1 MTQSAD
7 DARQE
12 FMRQVLH
19 IELKS
24 KTRDLRKAKTH
35 ADELRTKIASLEH
48 KLEQRELDILSLQ
61 ERLRTETEKSR
72 EARDITGLLKRQLW
86 GRPDSKLEPGD
97 EPDPL
102 SLDDKQDVQQLREL
116 HSVDTHRC
124 DKCRPTFG
132 DRDAKYMCATVSNAY
147 FRVCQNAAHWE
158 EQVLLLRTQNEIL
171 AKRVKFQEFVEKS
184 VLILRDVFKQL
195 LDYFADQQVHDQAYL
210 KTTSEILR
218 KLELVAKSEPRW
230 KSLFRHF
237 DNLTQTI
244 GAELGTGPYA
254 LLFEDVHCAM
264 ARVMDLVIEQF
275 APEESKNDEADEHA
289 EHVRHVRRT
298 AFELYPVDHDQ
309 MMKYM
314 FKIQTLETSL
324 LEFSKDHQAHLDAAL
339 WFAKL
344 AENCSLTNRDIQTR
358 HAERLL
364 HQPGLL
370 PGSRIDI

>member
-1 MTQSAD
+1 
-7 DARQE
+7 
-12 FMRQVLH
+12 
-19 IELKS
+19 
-24 KTRDLRKAKTH
+24 
-35 ADELRTKIASLEH
+35 
-48 KLEQRELDILSLQ
+48 
-61 ERLRTETEKSR
+61 
-72 EARDITGLLKRQLW
+72 
-86 GRPDSKLEPGD
+86 
-97 EPDPL
+97 
-102 SLDDKQDVQQLREL
+102 
-116 HSVDTHRC
+116 
-124 DKCRPTFG
+124 
-132 DRDAKYMCATVSNAY
+132 MCATVSNAY

-344 AENCSLTNRDIQTR
+344 AENCSLTSCDIQTR
-358 HAERLL
+358 HAKKLL
-364 HQPGLL
+364 VEAGFAPGSSEHDLVFKFQPPQRPKVKYPVLYGVPRQILKTAFFDTVDKFKPPLEPWPQLIPLL
-370 PGSRIDI
+370 PLSSYVPDMIETFGVELPQLLDLDRTCAKTVSRVAGLRYDESGCALYQISSHSLLRALCLVELFKNQRKK